1 MKKVLL
7 SLTLLI
13 GGTVIALT
21 EKEKALCEVAACMAR
36 GDLKRLEGAFEMAYV
51 AGWTTREL
59 KDAATQLYA
68 YCGFPR
74 ALNALGVLYNLAP
87 EAERGPATENPSRPD
102 GDSLARGTTNQTK
115 ICGREVAGPFF
126 DWCPAI
132 SDYLRAHL
140 FGDIFGRDVLDWRT
154 REIVT
159 VAALAALGNV
169 KPQLDAHIGIAKH
182 NGVTDAEIAE
192 ILAVTCTE
200 DTVSP
205 FRAGTPNT
213 RFRQYFSGR
222 SWLAALTKYDRE
234 TGVPIHNVT
243 FEPGCRNNWHAHTGG
258 QILVCVGGEG
268 WYQARGQKAVKM
280 VPGSVVEILANVEH
294 WHGAG
299 PKTWFS
305 HLAIECHPET
315 NKTSWLEPVSDADY
329 AEATGFPKASSSGN

>member
-1 MKKVLL
+1 M
-7 SLTLLI
+7 
-13 GGTVIALT
+13 ALT
-21 EKEKALCEVAACMAR
+21 EKEKTLCDVAACMAH

-154 REIVT
+154 REIAT

-169 KPQLDAHIGIAKH
+169 KPQLDAHIGIAKN
-182 NGVTDAEIAE
+182 NGVTDTEIAE
-192 ILAVTCTE
+192 ILALVDNE
-200 DTVSP
+200 NTVSAFALGELNP
-205 FRAGTPNT
+205 YAK
-213 RFRQYFSGR
+213 YFSGR
-222 SWLAALTKYDRE
+222 SWLKRLTARE
-234 TGVPIHNVT
+234 EELGVPVWNVT
-243 FEPGCRNNWHAHTGG
+243 FEPGCRNNWHAHSGG
-258 QILVCVGGEG
+258 QMLIGVGGAG
-268 WYQARGQKAVKM
+268 YYQARGQKPVKIL
-280 VPGSVVEILANVEH
+280 PGKVVEIPANVEH
-294 WHGAG
+294 WHGAA
-299 PKTWFS
+299 PDRWFS
-305 HLAIECHPET
+305 HLAIET
-315 NKTSWLEPVSDADY
+315 NLKSNKNSWLEPVSDADY
-329 AEATGFPKASSSGN
+329 AAATKRD

>member
-1 MKKVLL
+1 MKRLL
-7 SLTLLI
+7 LTITLLI
-13 GGTVIALT
+13 GGTVMALT
-21 EKEKALCEVAACMAR
+21 EKERTLCDVAACTAR
-36 GDLKRLEGAFEMAYV
+36 GDLRRLEGACAMAYGS
-51 AGWTTREL
+51 GWTTKEL

-74 ALNALGVLYNLAP
+74 ALNALGVLYKVAP
-87 EAERGPATENPSRPD
+87 GADKGKADYNPSRPD
-102 GDSLARGTTNQTK
+102 GDSLARGTANQTK
-115 ICGREVAGPFF
+115 LCGHEVTGPFF

-132 SDYLRAHL
+132 GDYLRAHL
-140 FGDIFGRDVLDWRT
+140 FGDIFGRDALDWRT

-159 VAALAALGNV
+159 VAALAAIGNV
-169 KPQLDAHIGIAKH
+169 KPQLGAHIGIAKH

-192 ILAVTCTE
+192 ILAVVCTE

-213 RFRQYFSGR
+213 RYRQYFSGR
-222 SWLAALTKYDRE
+222 SWLAALTKNEKE

-268 WYQARGQKAVKM
+268 WYQARGEKAVKM
-280 VPGSVVEILANVEH
+280 VPGSVVEIPANVEH

-305 HLAIECHPET
+305 HLAVECHPDT
-315 NKTSWLEPVSDADY
+315 NKNTWLEPVSDADY
-329 AEATGFPKASSSGN
+329 AEATKD